1 MSGPQGVAEPRA
13 RDKGRSSAGATSPRV
28 RLAYLD
34 GLRALA
40 ALYVVAFHAVLGF
53 SAQNLSGPFRPLRRL
68 FAFGH
73 EAVAIFIVLSGYCL
87 MLPVLRASPLELKLE
102 LASFVKRRAF
112 RILPP
117 YFAALALSVIAL
129 GCIPFLRNGA
139 TSTIW
144 DETLPGLALAPLLS
158 HALLV
163 HNWSPE
169 WSYQINGPLWSVA
182 TEWQIYFFFPLLL
195 LPVWRRFGPLVTLL
209 VAGVLGYAPLW
220 LAAKPALVAIPWY
233 LFLFALGMLAA
244 AAGFAP
250 SGERLRVAVP
260 WRKVSGA
267 LWVSCLLFSTAAP
280 AIWFACKP
288 LVDALIG
295 LATATLLVH
304 LTNRAGARERGRLL
318 PLLEW
323 RPLLTLGHF
332 SYSLYLTHLPILAV
346 CYFTLRPLEAR
357 PPLLALSMLT
367 IGTLAS
373 LAFGYGF
380 HLSVERHFI
389 RR

>member
-1 MSGPQGVAEPRA
+1 
-13 RDKGRSSAGATSPRV
+13 
-28 RLAYLD
+28 
-34 GLRALA
+34 LRALA

-102 LASFVKRRAF
+102 LVSFVRRRAF

-169 WSYQINGPLWSVA
+169 WGYQINGPLWSVA

-220 LAAKPALVAIPWY
+220 LTAKPALVAIPWY

-250 SGERLRVAVP
+250 RGERLRLAVP

-267 LWVSCLLFSTAAP
+267 LWVGCLLFSTAAP
-280 AIWFACKP
+280 AVWFACKP

-304 LTNRAGARERGRLL
+304 LTNRAGAHERGRLL